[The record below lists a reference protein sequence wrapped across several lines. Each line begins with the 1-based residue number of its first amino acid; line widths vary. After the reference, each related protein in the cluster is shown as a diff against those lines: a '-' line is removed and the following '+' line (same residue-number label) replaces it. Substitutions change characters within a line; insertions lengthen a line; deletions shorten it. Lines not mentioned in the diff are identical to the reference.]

1 MPGKLG
7 WPQTKSIMMFGCNDH
22 TFGASLFGNAAPLIA
37 IHRRWIK
44 QILCFCS
51 MPPLQIRKRIGTKM
65 EEKVELRI
73 MPFQLRLGRFWKH
86 WALSKSQIYGAE
98 KQNGMS

>member
-1 MPGKLG
+1 
-7 WPQTKSIMMFGCNDH
+7 
-22 TFGASLFGNAAPLIA
+22 
-37 IHRRWIK
+37 
-44 QILCFCS
+44 
-51 MPPLQIRKRIGTKM
+51 M